1 MTSPEVKAYQRLTK
15 KKIIWSLIFV
25 VLTFIAAVYSLSVS
39 TFTMSF
45 GEAYLILINHILGI
59 VPTET
64 MDIIRDKIVVG
75 LTAPRTVSAV
85 LVGGI
90 LAVDGAVMQ
99 SITKNP
105 LADPYTIGISSAA
118 LFGTSI
124 FVALG
129 ISIIPFLEGDAAL
142 TSNAFIFALIP
153 AMAIV
158 FVSSFRKMSPNM
170 MILIGIGMMYLF
182 TAATTFVKFN
192 ASEEALQEIYEWG
205 LGTLSKVEW
214 DCIIPLIAAFT
225 LAVVAFVVVSNK
237 INVLSTGD
245 NMAKSLGEDPVKLR
259 VICFTLVSITT
270 AVAVCYT
277 GTIGFVGLVA
287 PHIARLFV
295 GSDNKSLIPV
305 SAILGA
311 IMIITTDCIV
321 RLLPGGLPC
330 GVMTAMIGAPI
341 FVFILY
347 KQRRKAAF

>member
-1 MTSPEVKAYQRLTK
+1 MTSPEVKEYQNKTK
-15 KKIIWSLIFV
+15 KKILWALIFV
-25 VLTFIAAVYSLSVS
+25 GLTFIASVYSLSIS

-45 GEAYLILINHILGI
+45 GEAYQILINHILGI
-59 VPTET
+59 EPTET

-75 LTAPRTVSAV
+75 LTAPRTIAAV

-90 LAVDGAVMQ
+90 LAVNGAVMQ

-118 LFGTSI
+118 LFGTSLSI
-124 FVALG
+124 ALG
-129 ISIIPFLEGDAAL
+129 ISIIPFLEGDSAL
-142 TSNAFIFALIP
+142 TANAFLFALIP

-182 TAATTFVKFN
+182 SAATTFVKFN

-205 LGTLSKVEW
+205 LGTLSKIEW
-214 DCIIPLIAAFT
+214 DSIIPLIAAFV
-225 LAVVAFVVVSNK
+225 LAVVAFIILSNR
-237 INVLSTGD
+237 INVLSAGD
-245 NMAKSLGEDPVKLR
+245 NMAKSLGEDPVRIR
-259 VICFTLVSITT
+259 VICFILVSITT

-277 GTIGFVGLVA
+277 GTVGFVGLVA

-305 SAILGA
+305 SAILGS
-311 IMIITTDCIV
+311 IMIIATDVLV
-321 RLLPGGLPC
+321 RMLPGGLPC
-330 GVMTAMIGAPI
+330 GVMTALIGAPI

-347 KQRRKAAF
+347 KQRRRAAF